1 MDSAMRDMER
11 LKERDEVSG
20 QKLGMWIVAAVATTA
35 LVFSVGI
42 LLDRATG
49 APEASAADEDPLAK
63 LDRAAE
69 LGGLAQSGKLAA
81 AAMEGS
87 KPAKTGPVVEP
98 KSLTFPDT
106 LAEYDSRPEVE
117 AALAAAEAELAHP
130 DPIPATGTEA
140 ASAIPAEVPGA
151 AGQPSAAVFA
161 APAASVEIEIAKPAA
176 LPASVAAAPRA
187 RPTEVQRVRDPLIEN
202 ATAGTHAPTVGVGS
216 DGAYTLQVAS
226 YQEPSEAQALAGALR
241 ARGHTAFV
249 LRAEVEGR
257 GVYHRVR
264 VGPFE
269 TMKAAEEYRAAFERD
284 ERMNTFVVRN
294 K

>member
-1 MDSAMRDMER
+1 
-11 LKERDEVSG
+11 
-20 QKLGMWIVAAVATTA
+20 
-35 LVFSVGI
+35 VFSLGI

-49 APEASAADEDPLAK
+49 APDANAEDEDPLAK

-69 LGGLAQSGKLAA
+69 LGGLAQNGKLAA

-130 DPIPATGTEA
+130 DPIPAAGIEA
-140 ASAIPAEVPGA
+140 APAIPAEIPSA
-151 AGQPSAAVFA
+151 AGQPSAAVFS
-161 APAASVEIEIAKPAA
+161 APAASVEIEIARPVEPAA

-202 ATAGTHAPTVGVGS
+202 ATAGAHAPTVGVGS

-226 YQEPSEAQALAGALR
+226 YQEPSEAHALSGALR
-241 ARGHTAFV
+241 ARGHMAFV
-249 LRAEVEGR
+249 LRAEVDGR